1 MTSNQIT
8 LMQTMPESPGYI
20 YWNKIEYT
28 KMETY
33 KKTKGTWNL
42 VVPLMDEA
50 GGLQENSGWCEEVDW
65 CSVRMSWIQG
75 HLWLVRMASGNQKSA

>member
-28 KMETY
+28 KMET
-33 KKTKGTWNL
+33 
-42 VVPLMDEA
+42 
-50 GGLQENSGWCEEVDW
+50 
-65 CSVRMSWIQG
+65 
-75 HLWLVRMASGNQKSA
+75 